1 MDFSVNDQ
9 GQRFVDLKTRY
20 KQTSFLHPPHLRH
33 PTVKE
38 SPMEMGCCMT
48 DFAEEEMR
56 SKQDVLESGLV
67 ELKSLCAGLEER
79 LKDTEAQNEVLYFT
93 DMS

>member
-1 MDFSVNDQ
+1 
-9 GQRFVDLKTRY
+9 
-20 KQTSFLHPPHLRH
+20 
-33 PTVKE
+33 
-38 SPMEMGCCMT
+38 MEMGCMT
-48 DFAEEEMR
+48 DFAEEGMR

-79 LKDTEAQNEVLYFT
+79 LKDAEAQKEVLYFT